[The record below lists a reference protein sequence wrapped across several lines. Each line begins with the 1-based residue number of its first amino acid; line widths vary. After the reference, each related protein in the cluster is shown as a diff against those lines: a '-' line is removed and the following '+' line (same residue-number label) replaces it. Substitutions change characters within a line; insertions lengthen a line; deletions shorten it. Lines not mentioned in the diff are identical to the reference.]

1 MAKSSVFER
10 LSNTET
16 YASKRLKEKKQV
28 VEEEGRPLYNI
39 EVDSQSK
46 SFDSNSLVPA
56 ESVDSNTSFRSRR
69 STTSK
74 MSVSSNSSVSSR
86 STFGSKS
93 NFSRG
98 GSIFERLAYTHTTS
112 SSRKDK
118 TSGNFDKKKDKRFQA
133 EDMLRTYGNGTT
145 RFRM

>member
-1 MAKSSVFER
+1 MAKSSVFDR

-56 ESVDSNTSFRSRR
+56 ESMDSTTSFRSRR

-86 STFGSKS
+86 STFSSKS
-93 NFSRG
+93 NFSR

-118 TSGNFDKKKDKRFQA
+118 TSGNFDKKKDQRFQA

>member
-1 MAKSSVFER
+1 MAKSSVFDR

-56 ESVDSNTSFRSRR
+56 ESMDSNTSFRSRR

-74 MSVSSNSSVSSR
+74 
-86 STFGSKS
+86 
-93 NFSRG
+93 
-98 GSIFERLAYTHTTS
+98 I
-112 SSRKDK
+112 KDK

-133 EDMLRTYGNGTT
+133 EDVLRTYGNGTT